1 MIGWSE
7 WARGSNGGSLWW
19 QCERLGAPWG
29 ARYCSGQLTGPSI
42 CNVPHNAI
50 PTTQCNTYHTVKY
63 LPHSEIPT
71 TQCNHREVST
81 QSQCII
87 MHWETLY
94 LTASMSQAQSC
105 QNVAWMG
112 LCKFPTNGNFDIY
125 SFWHRELTFPLIIVM
140 LFESIA

>member
-7 WARGSNGGSLWW
+7 WARWGRGSNGGSLWW

-50 PTTQCNTYHTVKY
+50 PTTQCNTCHTMQY
-63 LPHSEIPT
+63 LPHDAIPT
-71 TQCNHREVST
+71 TQCNTYHTMQPQRSFNSVSVHNNALKK
-81 QSQCII
+81 I
-87 MHWETLY
+87 LY

-105 QNVAWMG
+105 QNITSMG
-112 LCKFPTNGNFDIY
+112 FLYTPRT
-125 SFWHRELTFPLIIVM
+125 
-140 LFESIA
+140 